1 MISNKYKLKDDVLY
15 ANNADGNIVVLEM
28 GSESEKCF
36 LIKGLAK
43 NVFSELNGQKTLE
56 KIAEEIH
63 YQHKVG
69 TPESILKKCHSFI
82 DDLKSRN
89 LVEEIS

>member
-1 MISNKYKLKDDVLY
+1 
-15 ANNADGNIVVLEM
+15 M

-43 NVFSELNGQKTLE
+43 NVFSELNGDKTIGD
-56 KIAEEIH
+56 IAQEIYKEH
-63 YQHKVG
+63 GVG
-69 TPESILKKCHSFI
+69 SPEAVLKKCHSFI
-82 DDLKSRN
+82 EDLKSRN

>member
-1 MISNKYKLKDDVLY
+1 M
-15 ANNADGNIVVLEM
+15 GN
-28 GSESEKCF
+28 ESEKCF

-56 KIAEEIH
+56 EIANEIH
-63 YQHKVG
+63 KQHGVG

-82 DDLKSRN
+82 EDLKFRN